1 MAMNIVIQLRMGGQV
16 QYSKKHISKKLQAD
30 HWTDGP
36 TQQVCD

>member
-1 MAMNIVIQLRMGGQV
+1 MAMNIVIQLRMGGQG